1 MSETIWVAII
11 TALATTIPQLI
22 NAWISYHKDIKEKQL
37 EMFEQNRLNAIV
49 EFLDAVGGMYSRDG
63 LTQVEKYKFD
73 KTLNKLLLY
82 FPNINEEDITK
93 IFNSTK
99 EWDSAKRF
107 TALKPLIKQLSKSI
121 SEKE

>member
-1 MSETIWVAII
+1 MTETIWVAII

-22 NAWISYHKDIKEKQL
+22 NTWISYHKNIKEKQL

-49 EFLDAVGGMYSRDG
+49 EFLDAVGGTYSRDG
-63 LTQVEKYKFD
+63 LSLGEKNNFD
-73 KTLNKLLLY
+73 KSLNKLLLY
-82 FPNINEEDITK
+82 FPNINEDDISK